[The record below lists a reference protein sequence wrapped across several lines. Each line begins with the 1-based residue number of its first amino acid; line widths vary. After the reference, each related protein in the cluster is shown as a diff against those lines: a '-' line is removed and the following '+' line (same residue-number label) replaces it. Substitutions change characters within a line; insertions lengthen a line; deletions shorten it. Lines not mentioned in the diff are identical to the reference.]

1 MSNSP
6 CKVEGKYGKFQELV
20 DSDEQFLIDLIASPP
35 KALCANGFSDNNDTY
50 RVRLRQARNEVLQFA
65 KKKFREVQC

>member
-20 DSDEQFLIDLIASPP
+20 DSDEQFLIDLIASPSR
-35 KALCANGFSDNNDTY
+35 ALCAHGFSDNNDEY
-50 RVRLRQARNEVLQFA
+50 RGKLREARNEVIRFA
-65 KKKFREVQC
+65 KKSFKIPC